1 MENAV
6 SQLAKYCPLNVVI
19 KSRRRRLAVHVART
33 QVKENAWKIVA
44 GKLKE
49 QRQFGK
55 Y

>member
-1 MENAV
+1 
-6 SQLAKYCPLNVVI
+6 VVT
-19 KSRRRRLAVHVART
+19 KSRREKLEVHVART
-33 QVKENAWKIVA
+33 QVKENAWKFVA